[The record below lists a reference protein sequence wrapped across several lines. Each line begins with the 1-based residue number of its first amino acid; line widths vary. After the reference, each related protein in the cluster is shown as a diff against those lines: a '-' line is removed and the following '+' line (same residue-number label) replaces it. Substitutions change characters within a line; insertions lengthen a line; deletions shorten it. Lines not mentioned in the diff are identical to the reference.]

1 MRLAAAL
8 LISGFVLLGG
18 MLVGPARAAAQV
30 DLDGRIVSV
39 QGTRLMLDV
48 DGVVLTLDASEVD
61 PRFLQT
67 LRPGDEVRVTAFRLA
82 DGSLLV
88 YNVFLRPDD
97 QSADREPRG
106 GPQGGTD

>member
-1 MRLAAAL
+1 MLA
-8 LISGFVLLGG
+8 
-18 MLVGPARAAAQV
+18 GPARAAAQV
-30 DLDGRIVSV
+30 DLDGRIVAV
-39 QGTRLMLDV
+39 QGTRLVLDV

-67 LRPGDEVRVTAFRLA
+67 LRPGDEVHVTAFRQG
-82 DGSLLV
+82 DGGLLV

-97 QSADREPRG
+97 RPTDREPRS